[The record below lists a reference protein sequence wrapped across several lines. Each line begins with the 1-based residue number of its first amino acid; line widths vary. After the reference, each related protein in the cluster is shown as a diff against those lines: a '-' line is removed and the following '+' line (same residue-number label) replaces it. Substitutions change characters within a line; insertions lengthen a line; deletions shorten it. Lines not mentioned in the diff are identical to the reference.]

1 MLALY
6 RIRLWNRR
14 LSKGRLGRLW
24 LTSEALWWYMA
35 ILPSGYSFN
44 SFLPFLISEL
54 ETSFTLRVGWSGR
67 RNSLLLVLEPILRR
81 NLGAASKD
89 SINYVH
95 ILVVTSSACS
105 IWYLWIQLVLYSKD
119 ATLHCTFLY
128 RFVVEKQI
136 WSLPHYL
143 AVVKWLVMMICSSH
157 DWINSP
163 IDFFRMFVHVTLEP
177 EPDGCS
183 RPWILIS
190 SHIIQL
196 QIAFLSS
203 DELI

>member
-1 MLALY
+1 MPILA
-6 RIRLWNRR
+6 
-14 LSKGRLGRLW
+14 S
-24 LTSEALWWYMA
+24 S
-35 ILPSGYSFN
+35 YSFH

-54 ETSFTLRVGWSGR
+54 ETSFTLRVSWRGR
-67 RNSLLLVLEPILRR
+67 RNPWLLVLEPILLR
-81 NLGAASKD
+81 NWGAASKD
-89 SINYVH
+89 SIYYVH

-105 IWYLWIQLVLYSKD
+105 IWYLWIQLVLHSKN
-119 ATLHCTFLY
+119 ATLHCTSLN

-143 AVVKWLVMMICSSH
+143 TVVKWLVMMICSSH
-157 DWINSP
+157 NWINSP
-163 IDFFRMFVHVTLEP
+163 IDSFRMFVHVTLEP
-177 EPDGCS
+177 ESHGCS

-196 QIAFLSS
+196 QIAFLGS